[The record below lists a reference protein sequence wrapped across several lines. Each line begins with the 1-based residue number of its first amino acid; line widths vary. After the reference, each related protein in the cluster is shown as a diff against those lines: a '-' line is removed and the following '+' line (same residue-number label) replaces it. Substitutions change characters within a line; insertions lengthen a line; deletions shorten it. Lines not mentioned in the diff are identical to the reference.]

1 MKADLSQVRGKIII
15 PQMAI
20 GSCRDDKYNP
30 IEMLYHHLTYTPVL
44 GSPPTSLLSGPASQT
59 IQYLGEKITRFDFSL
74 YLKC

>member
-30 IEMLYHHLTYTPVL
+30 IEMLYHHLIYTPVL
-44 GSPPTSLLSGPASQT
+44 DSPPPPPFRSCISNHPISWRKNHSL
-59 IQYLGEKITRFDFSL
+59 
-74 YLKC
+74 